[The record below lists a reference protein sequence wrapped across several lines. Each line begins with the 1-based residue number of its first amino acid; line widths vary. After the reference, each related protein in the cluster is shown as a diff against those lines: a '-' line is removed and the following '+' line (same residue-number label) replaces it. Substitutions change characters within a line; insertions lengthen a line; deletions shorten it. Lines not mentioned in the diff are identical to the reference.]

1 LPELGGVSFTKGC
14 YLGQEIIAR
23 MHYLGKIKKHLYSG
37 QVQVAHCQAGDTVMV
52 VENANL
58 KPVGTVIQACELNT
72 GYFACLMSLTD
83 AYAQSN
89 LHLKQSASAIIKP
102 LPKVLTT

>member
-1 LPELGGVSFTKGC
+1 
-14 YLGQEIIAR
+14 